1 MQYYCLCLGT
11 SYYALWKDRQQ
22 RLQAAVTKYVV
33 SRSTHRKQVP
43 DTAHASTA
51 AISGHVVTETET
63 DFSRQEP
70 EPQMVSTDDDDVWS
84 SATTSPTA
92 LFPVTS
98 LTEDGNPMTLS
109 ATTTSPGVK
118 LTGNIEP
125 AAGEL
130 VVTSFTDCKST
141 ESNSWKPECDVCAT
155 AEIQLP
161 LLTENG
167 DPVTSFSALERSGLT
182 ANNERAAGES
192 PVTSFV
198 DNGDPV
204 TPVDN
209 LIFPETNDAS
219 TLTKSNNYAD
229 MECRVT
235 SLTWVGNNDGYFLDT
250 QLTRSNECAAQEFIL
265 TSSTNDGNPVTS
277 YSTTVSSPPSE
288 KLEVSAASRSTGSC
302 YPKTGSDVKKLVLT
316 ARNEDGPMILHR
328 IQIPTVGEVLAEV
341 GVVEQSS
348 TESAGS
354 AATTSDYSM
363 ALLHDSM
370 LDVSSSRDVV
380 NYRDSDENDQTAGA
394 CRDTTQNQS
403 VIVSEPA
410 NRATTSR
417 QEDFRTETGDEQ
429 LYFDTQLIF
438 RPMSLESIEQWRHES
453 GSTGKSPPPPGA

>member
-1 MQYYCLCLGT
+1 M
-11 SYYALWKDRQQ
+11 
-22 RLQAAVTKYVV
+22 
-33 SRSTHRKQVP
+33 P

-130 VVTSFTDCKST
+130 LVTSFTDCKST

-265 TSSTNDGNPVTS
+265 TSSTNDGNPVMSYSTTVSSSPSEKLEVSAASHGNPVTS
-277 YSTTVSSPPSE
+277 HSTTVSSPPSE

-348 TESAGS
+348 PESAGS

-417 QEDFRTETGDEQ
+417 HEDFRTETGDEQ
-429 LYFDTQLIF
+429 LYFDTLIF

-453 GSTGKSPPPPGA
+453 GSTGKSPPPRAPKLCQNNLYFLELH